1 MAHHAHVSK
10 IAFFA
15 LALTLG
21 ALLAACGDDD
31 PTPTVAPTSTL
42 ALAAPPTPT
51 PELTLVHRKRVVTP
65 PPTTP
70 ELSAGDWTCRGR
82 PSLVF
87 DYALGAQKGAEF
99 GEAITRL
106 QALGIGNLT
115 NGVQM
120 TLSLLGESAK
130 VHATASVDQQPFNY
144 NYVIS
149 PTDCKIHVTTFV
161 QENSITKKMME
172 GSRSIATDV
181 RLQQW
186 RRKHSNEI

>member
-1 MAHHAHVSK
+1 M
-10 IAFFA
+10 
-15 LALTLG
+15 
-21 ALLAACGDDD
+21 
-31 PTPTVAPTSTL
+31 
-42 ALAAPPTPT
+42 
-51 PELTLVHRKRVVTP
+51 VTP